1 MQLRGIPETLVS
13 DADEGDDE
21 SDRDH
26 PQADV
31 EHDVG
36 RGGGPVDAVVVVQL
50 LNLRIRDKEKSLV
63 GSKIHKW
70 KCSPHHY
77 QKQEGSSKFDAE
89 LYFPCQFCH
98 KV

>member
-21 SDRDH
+21 SDGDH

-36 RGGGPVDAVVVVQL
+36 RRGGPVDAVVVVQL
-50 LNLRIRDKEKSLV
+50 LNLRIR
-63 GSKIHKW
+63 
-70 KCSPHHY
+70 
-77 QKQEGSSKFDAE
+77 
-89 LYFPCQFCH
+89 
-98 KV
+98 